1 MRETFEH
8 FRDRQQRVRAVV
20 DSVRSDLRGE
30 PRAEI
35 AAELARRL
43 AAAGLPEL
51 PEDVDQKAALIAD
64 LPGSLVSLAAALV
77 RVVAGRPGPAGL
89 RRESRHLDGAVWIP
103 VEVADDPLAQRT
115 LRIYNMVQP
124 SNPPEWY
131 FGRIVALP
139 GDEVAVFLG
148 STFMGLLPPESA
160 RAVRPIAQETDAADQ
175 KLQVKLRI
183 AGADGARTLAVALP

>member
-1 MRETFEH
+1 MGKTFGH

-43 AAAGLPEL
+43 TAAGLPEL
-51 PEDVDQKAALIAD
+51 PEDVEQKAALIAD

-89 RRESRHLDGAVWIP
+89 RQQSRHLDGDVWIP
-103 VEVADDPLAQRT
+103 VQIADDPLAQRT
-115 LRIYNMVQP
+115 LRIYTMVQP
-124 SNPPEWY
+124 SNPSELY

-139 GDEVAVFLG
+139 DEEVAVFLG

-160 RAVRPIAQETDAADQ
+160 QVIRPIAQETDAADQ

-183 AGADGARTLAVALP
+183 AGEDGARTLAVALP